1 MKTID
6 LVFRTIGERTT
17 DLALDLAIK
26 YIQPDRIHRIE
37 NIKPFWNAVNHML
50 KINYDCD
57 FVVFM
62 DADCLILED
71 MQPFLQRNDL
81 PYVDCYVLDKFRGQI
96 HQGIHI
102 TRIDVVREMQQIHP
116 PENDERYILRPESRL
131 RSFALAN
138 LKQTKSFKCFR
149 IFHDYF
155 QSYDHIFAKL
165 ALRELRSRIP
175 EHRTELNL
183 AEAFWQKNQHDLDYV
198 IAQYAV
204 NYTRDRVKDDA
215 PLAEVA
221 HYIEHLPDIAATAIS
236 QLNLPQQSELQLD
249 EVTAQANQ
257 QWTWQ
262 IHRFEPATKSVK
274 TDSNQSSSN
283 QTDSNQTGSKIFGIG
298 LSRTGTKS
306 LTSAL
311 LTLGFKAIHYPD
323 DETTLRELTTGMYDL
338 TLLKQ
343 FDAITDITVAAFYP
357 QLDQQFPNSK
367 FILTIRDKDNWL
379 TSLERHMLNRPAF
392 SEPND
397 ENPKFQTHLEM
408 RRFLRGTVYGCYEFN
423 RDRMA
428 YVYDLHLKNVKDYFY
443 NRPDDLLIINI
454 CAGETWEKLCPFLGV
469 DLVKYPFPYITKE
482 SVLRALL

>member
-1 MKTID
+1 MKKVD

-17 DLALDLAIK
+17 NLALDLAIK

-37 NIKPFWNAVNHML
+37 HIKPFWNAVNEML
-50 KINYDCD
+50 KIKYDCD

-71 MQPFLQRNDL
+71 MQPFLQSNHF
-81 PYVDCYVLDKFRGQI
+81 PYVDCFVLDKFRGQI

-102 TRIDVVREMQQIHP
+102 TRIDVVREMQQITP
-116 PENDERYILRPESRL
+116 PENDERYVLRPESRL
-131 RSFALAN
+131 RSFALSK

-155 QSYDHIFAKL
+155 QYYHHIFAKL

-175 EHRTELNL
+175 EHRTELYL
-183 AEAFWQKNQHDLDYV
+183 AEKFWQKNQHDLDYV
-198 IAQYAV
+198 IANYAV
-204 NYTRDRVKDDA
+204 NYTRDRVREDA
-215 PLAEVA
+215 PL
-221 HYIEHLPDIAATAIS
+221 HQISKYIEKLPEIAEHEIS
-236 QLNLPQQSELQLD
+236 KLSLSQQSELQLE
-249 EVTAQANQ
+249 EVAEQAKQ

-262 IHRFEPATKSVK
+262 IHRFDDITELPKI
-274 TDSNQSSSN
+274 
-283 QTDSNQTGSKIFGIG
+283 GSKIFGIG

-323 DETTLRELTTGMYDL
+323 DETTLRELTTGHYDL
-338 TLLKQ
+338 TVLKY

-357 QLDQQFPNSK
+357 QLDRQFPNSK
-367 FILTIRDKDNWL
+367 FILTIRDKDDWL
-379 TSLERHMLNRPAF
+379 NSLEIHMLNRPGF

-397 ENPKFQTHLEM
+397 ENPRFQTHMEM

-428 YVYDLHLKNVKDYFY
+428 YIYDLHLQNVKDYFY
-443 NRPDDLLIINI
+443 NRPDDLLVFNI
-454 CAGETWEKLCPFLGV
+454 CAGETWEQLCPFLGV
-469 DLVKYPFPYITKE
+469 DLVNYPFPYTTKE
-482 SVLRALL
+482 SVLRSLLNAVAEPLTQEAS